1 MLRTTQIAR
10 DHMLTIRTAALA
22 LATAALVAT
31 VACGDEVQLKEV
43 GDVTPPSTSPVVVG
57 STDTLVGMGEK
68 PVVQV
73 SLSDGEKAY
82 QERKYGEAT
91 ELFGVYTDQ
100 HPKNPWGHY
109 MLGLSA
115 WKGGDRERAV
125 SAFETSLTLDPTHVK
140 SMLNLGRVLLEMG
153 RPGDALKQIESA
165 RAIDT
170 GSADVHRLLGRTYGE
185 LRRVEDAVDSYKR
198 AIVIDGEDVWS
209 MNNLGFLLINEGRY
223 EEALLPLARAVELR
237 GDVAVFRNNFGVA
250 LERTGHFTL
259 AAESF
264 RKALEAD
271 STYAKASVS
280 LARVELLTEKPET
293 VPVDL
298 GELARR
304 FVEEMEAWTGT
315 ESNPLAHAC

>member
-1 MLRTTQIAR
+1 MLRTARITRTHVPTQSAIGF
-10 DHMLTIRTAALA
+10 ALA
-22 LATAALVAT
+22 SALLIATAA
-31 VACGDEVQLKEV
+31 CGDAVELKEV
-43 GDVTPPSTSPVVVG
+43 GDVTTPTATPSTDSSVGVVTPG
-57 STDTLVGMGEK
+57 T

-73 SLSDGEKAY
+73 SLTDAEKVY
-82 QERKYGEAT
+82 QEKNYGEAA
-91 ELFGVYTDQ
+91 ELFAVYTDQ
-100 HPKNPWGHY
+100 HPNNPWGHY

-115 WKGGDRERAV
+115 WKSGDRERAV
-125 SAFETSLTLDPTHVK
+125 SAFETSLTLDPSHVK

-153 RPGDALKQIESA
+153 RAEDALKQIESA
-165 RAIDT
+165 SAIDT
-170 GSADVHRLLGRTYGE
+170 GSADVQRLLGRTYGE
-185 LRRVEDAVDSYKR
+185 LRRVDEAVDSYKR

-237 GDVAVFRNNFGVA
+237 GDVAVFRNNLGVA

-280 LARVELLTEKPET
+280 LARVELLKEKPET

-304 FVEEMEAWTGT
+304 FVEEMDAWKGT
-315 ESNPLAHAC
+315 EAAAIEHNC